1 MTEAGRQRLR
11 QKVASWKDYQEQAAA
26 FFRGLDLAASTNERI
41 VGVRGSHDVDVAV
54 RSETAGIKQLWIVE
68 CKQWK
73 KRVNKLHVAALAE
86 IVRDTGADRGVL
98 LSETGFQAGAV
109 RMARASNITLSSIAD
124 LEENSELERVEL
136 GLIQLRKRLSR
147 LRGNIK
153 TLEIFGALRMLPSD
167 LYSNVAHVMQGV
179 DMDKAL
185 SLISQ
190 AATIESALT
199 AAEAGQFPSA
209 QTPNELLAELIDMAA
224 KFENG
229 LTELETTAS
238 EARERLP

>member
-1 MTEAGRQRLR
+1 
-11 QKVASWKDYQEQAAA
+11 
-26 FFRGLDLAASTNERI
+26 
-41 VGVRGSHDVDVAV
+41 
-54 RSETAGIKQLWIVE
+54 
-68 CKQWK
+68 
-73 KRVNKLHVAALAE
+73 
-86 IVRDTGADRGVL
+86 
-98 LSETGFQAGAV
+98 
-109 RMARASNITLSSIAD
+109 MARASNITLSSIAD